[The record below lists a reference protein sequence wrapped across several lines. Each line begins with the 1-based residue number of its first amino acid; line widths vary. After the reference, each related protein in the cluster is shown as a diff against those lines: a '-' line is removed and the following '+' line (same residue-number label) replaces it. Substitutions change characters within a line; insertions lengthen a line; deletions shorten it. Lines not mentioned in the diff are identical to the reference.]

1 MLLQWVCNVI
11 LEIWFV
17 LVNLVHLVN
26 TMIPAF
32 DVNVSL
38 SIVSLGLLVELFLK
52 AAVIGYMSRLQ
63 IGYIPN

>member
-1 MLLQWVCNVI
+1 
-11 LEIWFV
+11 
-17 LVNLVHLVN
+17 
-26 TMIPAF
+26 MIPAF